1 MTYFLNNPVEP
12 TPPRGPD
19 VAPPSSGIGT
29 LFQKM
34 QLEGDVSFRAIRE
47 RSVESKGV
55 AQDAGKRLDLNEVI
69 KRGRERGLY
78 AKGEPK
84 TLDEAMAM
92 DWRTGPL
99 VMEMS
104 REAAAAVPEKW
115 KDLDLT
121 EEGIDARVN
130 QRLQA
135 EYAELN
141 DLLALSPKIGAVT
154 QFLVGAAAVT
164 ADVKNIPFLFMG
176 GGTGSILKVMGREAA
191 INTAAETASL
201 PGRFEMADRLGTE
214 APNVGETLAMAAVGG
229 AAFGGAL
236 EGILRA
242 PAGLRRAQ
250 EYYRNRQ
257 KVEVPKGADPAPIEA
272 AIDAVEDALVAG
284 EPPAQALGRLVL
296 RAEERVDVAPARPL
310 EPPRTEAAP
319 APASFDELMNAS
331 QRGKGEPS
339 DLTIMRAPEGGA
351 VSSAQP
357 DPRQDIADANSLLTG
372 YRFRQDE
379 DGSIWLSR
387 DEDGGEFEAVAATTV
402 GNTDRRRADM
412 QSALEKAGADQ
423 ETTRLFREEGADPD
437 RDWNTSTLD
446 LPRWDEVSFELNRMG
461 ATQKEIDRINDMS
474 FDNKDIGPE
483 VIALANKYGVETD
496 LYPSLQ
502 GKARPQTVPLNTLS
516 AQGRSG
522 ALAPP
527 TRGLPAPDAPRPSEA
542 ASFDMGD
549 KARAD
554 TFSDPTSPKAQ
565 EFMNAQV
572 AQLRQ
577 SVGESEFDGIQVE
590 LDDGR
595 TLSSL
600 EDVLREID
608 ELDAMSR
615 EIELCRLGKVVPDG
629 NAG

>member
-1 MTYFLNNPVEP
+1 MS
-12 TPPRGPD
+12 PRR
-19 VAPPSSGIGT
+19 
-29 LFQKM
+29 
-34 QLEGDVSFRAIRE
+34 ERDVSFRFSRE
-47 RSVESKGV
+47 KSVEAKGV

-69 KRGRERGLY
+69 KRGKERGLY

-84 TLDEAMAM
+84 TLDEAMAL

-104 REAAAAVPEKW
+104 REAAAATPDKW
-115 KDLDLT
+115 KDLDLSDAGM
-121 EEGIDARVN
+121 EARVF
-130 QRLQA
+130 QRLSA
-135 EYAELN
+135 ETAELN
-141 DLLALSPKIGAVT
+141 DLLALSPKMGAVT
-154 QFLVGAAAVT
+154 QFMVGMAAVT
-164 ADVKNIPFLFMG
+164 ADVKNLPFLFVG
-176 GGTGSILKVMGREAA
+176 GGTGSLLKVMGREAA
-191 INTAAETASL
+191 INTAAEAVSL
-201 PGRFEMADRLGTE
+201 PGQVDMAKGLGIE
-214 APNVGETLAMAAVGG
+214 PPDVGETLAMAAVGG
-229 AAFGGAL
+229 AVFGGVL
-236 EGILRA
+236 EGAMRA

-257 KVEVPKGADPAPIEA
+257 KVAVPKGADPAPIEA
-272 AIDAVEDALVAG
+272 AVDAVEEALIAG
-284 EPPAQALGRLVL
+284 EPPAQAMGRLVL
-296 RAEERVDVAPARPL
+296 RAEERVDVDPARPS
-310 EPPRTEAAP
+310 EPLPRSEVAP
-319 APASFDELMNAS
+319 SPASLDELMSAPP
-331 QRGKGEPS
+331 QGKGESS
-339 DLTIMRAPEGGA
+339 DLTITRAPEDRA

-372 YRFRQDE
+372 YRFRQDK

-387 DEDGGEFEAVAATTV
+387 NEDGGEFEAVAATTV

-446 LPRWDEVSFELNRMG
+446 LPRWEEVSFELNRMG

-502 GKARPQTVPLNTLS
+502 GKARPETVPLNTLS

-522 ALAPP
+522 ALAPL

-615 EIELCRLGKVVPDG
+615 EIEMCRLGKVVPDG
-629 NAG
+629 DAG